1 MSIYALAEKRKAAI
15 RRKRSI
21 AAIAVSSAIGSLIA
35 ALIVWQVWSR
45 ADLLAS
51 VDRLVETFGR
61 VAFEFRFHQPASK
74 QVDKWVGP
82 IRIRIVGD
90 GAYVRRPAVENHAA
104 LLASLTG
111 LEFTVSTLPGEDDNL
126 IIYFVPQAEF
136 INIVYDRGEDV
147 LRLMDFAFKSNCFAH
162 TGSPDGEILDA
173 VAFIALENSEEFIAS
188 CIVSLLTSSLGFTGD
203 SDLIRPSI
211 FNDKDAGRT
220 ELSMND
226 KILVRTLYDDR
237 IKPGMARDEA
247 MVVARKVITELH
259 AKVRAGEPITV
270 DAD

>member
-15 RRKRSI
+15 RRKRRI
-21 AAIAVSSAIGSLIA
+21 AAIAVSSAIAASIA

-111 LEFTVSTLPGEDDNL
+111 LEFTASTLPGEDDNL

-188 CIVSLLTSSLGFTGD
+188 CIVNLLTFSLGFTGN

-211 FNDKDAGRT
+211 FNDKDAGST
-220 ELSMND
+220 KLSIND
-226 KILVRTLYDDR
+226 RILIRALYDDR
-237 IKPGMARDEA
+237 IIAGMARDQA
-247 MVVARKVITELH
+247 MVVARQIITELH
-259 AKVRAGEPITV
+259 AKVRAGEPITLT
-270 DAD
+270 AD